1 MLQIA
6 GIHIRAPSN
15 LTRFVLFALLS
26 VGLMLL
32 DARGHH
38 LDKIR
43 AGLTVILSPIQIIA
57 TLPVRVASAVG
68 GWFTGDA
75 TQREELERLRKEQ
88 PILFARL
95 EKYEAL
101 VAENAH
107 LRQLLGTSP
116 LVADKS
122 IAAELLAVASE
133 PNRRTVVIAKGSQ
146 DGLYVGQPMIDAFG
160 IRGQVTEVGIF
171 QSRAILI
178 TDPDHAIPVQVN
190 RNGLLAIAFGTGDP
204 DSVSIR
210 YLTASADI
218 KEGDLLVSSG
228 LGGGFPFGYP
238 VAKVKTIVN
247 NPNESFLDIQ
257 ATPVAQLDH
266 HKEVLLIWPS
276 KPSTPQK
283 LRAPPVPV
291 AKPKVGSALTPASRS
306 AAPKP
311 APKPAPVKPAA
322 PTGDSASPVP
332 PASVPVPTTSPGDA
346 Q

>member
-6 GIHIRAPSN
+6 GIQIRAPSN

-26 VGLMLL
+26 IGLMLL

-38 LDKIR
+38 LQKIR
-43 AGLTVILSPIQIIA
+43 AGLTVVLSPIQFVA
-57 TLPVRVASAVG
+57 SLPVRAASAIG
-68 GWFTGDA
+68 GLFTGDA
-75 TQREELERLRKEQ
+75 AQREELERLRKEQ
-88 PILFARL
+88 PVLFARL
-95 EKYEAL
+95 EKLEAIA
-101 VAENAH
+101 AENAH

-122 IAAELLAVASE
+122 VAAELLAVASE
-133 PNRRTVVIAKGSQ
+133 PNRRTVVIAKGTQ

-160 IRGQVTEVGIF
+160 IRGQVTEVGIY

-190 RNGLLAIAFGTGDP
+190 RNGLLAVAFGTGDP
-204 DSVSIR
+204 DSVSVR

-247 NPNESFLDIQ
+247 NPNESFLDIR

-276 KPSTPQK
+276 KTGGTRQLKSPPPPPAASTK
-283 LRAPPVPV
+283 SRASAIRAP
-291 AKPKVGSALTPASRS
+291 
-306 AAPKP
+306 AAKP
-311 APKPAPVKPAA
+311 APKPASKPIPAPETTAVPAPA
-322 PTGDSASPVP
+322 PTASTPGNDN
-332 PASVPVPTTSPGDA
+332 PAPD